1 MLAQKSA
8 ESNHDVTVSSG
19 ASERVAGSNGV
30 AHASGESVRLIQVRG
45 GLGAVPGVRMAGVH
59 AGIKKRK
66 TDLALI
72 ALPGPHVCA
81 QVITTNEIKAAPL
94 LATSAHLD
102 ADGDAI
108 AAIVCNSGC
117 ANACTGERGLRDAEN
132 TARHTATL
140 LGLRATQVVVA
151 STGVIGV
158 WLPMDRV
165 AKGIDRAR
173 KQLAEGPE
181 ASYDAAEAIMTTD
194 HVPKLAAYAWHENGR
209 RHVIGGIA
217 KGSGMIAP
225 NMATMLAF
233 LATDAAVS
241 RASLTE
247 ALREAADGTFN
258 MISVDGDMS
267 TNDAVYCCAK
277 PGDAEA
283 TPGLR
288 AALAAVCRD
297 LAVAMVKDGEGATKT
312 LTFTVTGA
320 RDERQAR
327 TVARAVINS
336 SLVKT
341 ALYGE
346 DPNWGRIVAAAGSV
360 GAGVDPETWSLY
372 LGEKTWVE
380 RGAIEAMSEAEAHHI
395 LEEQNVEARLD
406 LGIGTGTATA
416 WGCDLTGDYVR
427 INAHYRT

>member
-1 MLAQKSA
+1 MLAQPSA
-8 ESNHDVTVSSG
+8 DNTTALRQAQDDG
-19 ASERVAGSNGV
+19 
-30 AHASGESVRLIQVRG
+30 VRLIQVRG
-45 GLGAVPGVRMAGVH
+45 GLGAVPGVRMTGVH

-81 QVITTNEIKAAPL
+81 QAITTNEIKAAPL

-108 AAIVCNSGC
+108 AAFVVNSGC
-117 ANACTGERGLRDAEN
+117 ANACTGERGLRDAQN
-132 TARHTATL
+132 TARHAATL
-140 LGLRATQVVVA
+140 LGARSTQIVVA

-158 WLPMDRV
+158 TMPMDRL
-165 AKGIDRAR
+165 AKGLDRAF
-173 KQLAEGPE
+173 KQLSEGPE

-194 HVPKLAAYAWHENGR
+194 HVPKLAAYAWHEDGER
-209 RHVIGGIA
+209 RVLGGIA
-217 KGSGMIAP
+217 KGSGMISP
-225 NMATMLAF
+225 SMATMLAF
-233 LATDAAVS
+233 LVTDAAVS

-267 TNDAVYCCAK
+267 TNDAVYCAAK
-277 PGDAEA
+277 PGKNEA
-283 TPGLR
+283 SPGLR
-288 AALAAVCRD
+288 AALAAVCHD
-297 LAVAMVKDGEGATKT
+297 LAVAMVQDGEGATKT

-327 TVARAVINS
+327 TIARAVINS

-346 DPNWGRIVAAAGSV
+346 DPNWGRIIAAAGAV
-360 GAGVDPETWSLY
+360 GAGMNPDTWSLY
-372 LGEKTWVE
+372 LGDSVWVE
-380 RGAIEAMSEAEAHHI
+380 RGAIEAMSEAEAHHV
-395 LEEQNVEARLD
+395 LEHPSVEARLD
-406 LGIGTGTATA
+406 LGLGEASATA
-416 WGCDLTGDYVR
+416 WGCDLTSDYVR